1 MTTGDYINTTV
12 SNIIKNFI
20 NKDTFLPAIQ
30 REYVWGTYE
39 ICKLFDSLMC
49 GYPISSFLFWRIRE
63 EDKKKWTAYEF
74 IRDFDKE
81 SPHNKE
87 ANFDGINKDLNL
99 VLDGQQRMTSLYIGL
114 KGSYS
119 YLYYRKRKEVLAL
132 DLLKKP
138 SNEINPDELQYG
150 FKFIEES
157 EFANTEHCWY
167 KVGDIL
173 NYAKPKEAIKAISDR
188 IKNYT
193 EEQQGTIEDNISDLH
208 YMVHTVPCINYY
220 DEKTDDYDKVVEI
233 FVRTNTGGIKLEYSD
248 ILLSTATAKWKK
260 LNAREE
266 IYNFTDSLNKIGLG
280 YRFGK
285 DFVMKGA
292 MYLTDGLP
300 IKYKVSSFTSE
311 NLGKIEDNW
320 ENIKFSLSQTVALL
334 SSFGFSDKNIV
345 STNAVLPISYYIE
358 NKNVK
363 NFVNSSNK
371 DLMKIKN
378 DIQKWFVLNTV
389 RNIFGS
395 SSDSTLEKCQEI
407 LKQYKNK
414 EFPYSKL
421 NEKLSVASSLN
432 EEEINNFLSCK
443 YGTKYSYL
451 LLTLIYPDRDW
462 LDKKYAEDHIFP
474 QSEFTRSKLS
484 KRGYSE
490 EKIQK
495 YLDNYNTI
503 VNLELLEENENKAKN
518 AASFEEWIKSRD
530 DNFKKR
536 HLIPDIQ
543 NYDFD
548 HFLEFIEARK
558 KLLIQKYANFRFDE
572 PTLNS

>member
-12 SNIIKNFI
+12 SDIVRNFV
-20 NKDTFLPAIQ
+20 NNNTFLPAIQ

-49 GYPISSFLFWRIRE
+49 GYPISSFLFWKIRE
-63 EDKKKWTAYEF
+63 EDKNKWTAYEF

-87 ANFDGINKDLNL
+87 ANFAGLNKDLYL

-119 YLYYRKRKEVLAL
+119 YFYYRKRKEVLAI
-132 DLLKKP
+132 DLLKQP

-150 FKFIEES
+150 FAFIEEG
-157 EFANTEHCWY
+157 EFSNTEHCWY

-173 NYAKPKEAIKAISDR
+173 NYDKPREAKQSIHDKITL
-188 IKNYT
+188 YT
-193 EEQQGTIEDNISDLH
+193 NEQQQIIEDNLEDLH
-208 YMVHTVPCINYY
+208 NMVHTNRCINYY

-233 FVRTNTGGIKLEYSD
+233 FVRTNTGGVKLEYSD

-292 MYLTDGLP
+292 MYLTEGLP
-300 IKYKVSSFTSE
+300 IQYKVSSFTRE
-311 NLGKIEDNW
+311 NLEKIEDNW
-320 ENIKFSLSQTVALL
+320 ETIKSSLSQTIALL
-334 SSFGFSDKNIV
+334 SSFGFNDKNIV
-345 STNAVLPISYYIE
+345 SKNAVLPISYYIR
-358 NKNVK
+358 NKTVT
-363 NFVNSSNK
+363 NFVNSSNQ

-378 DIQKWFVLNTV
+378 DIQKWFVLNTI
-389 RNIFGS
+389 RNVFGS
-395 SSDSTLEKCQEI
+395 SSDTTLKQCQEI
-407 LKQYKNK
+407 LEQYKNK
-414 EFPYSKL
+414 EFPYQKL
-421 NEKLSVASSLN
+421 NEKLSVSSTFN
-432 EEEINNFLSCK
+432 EAEINNFLLYT

-451 LLTLIYPDRDW
+451 LLTLLYPDRDW

-474 QSEFTRSKLS
+474 QSEFTRPKLV

-490 EKIQK
+490 EKIQA
-495 YLDNYNTI
+495 YLSNYNTI

-518 AASFEEWIKSRD
+518 AAPFDEWIKNRD
-530 DNFKKR
+530 SNFKKR
-536 HLIPDIQ
+536 HLIPEIEH
-543 NYDFD
+543 YDFD
-548 HFLEFIEARK
+548 HFLDFIEARK
-558 KLLIQKYANFRFDE
+558 KLLIQKYTEFNFK
-572 PTLNS
+572 